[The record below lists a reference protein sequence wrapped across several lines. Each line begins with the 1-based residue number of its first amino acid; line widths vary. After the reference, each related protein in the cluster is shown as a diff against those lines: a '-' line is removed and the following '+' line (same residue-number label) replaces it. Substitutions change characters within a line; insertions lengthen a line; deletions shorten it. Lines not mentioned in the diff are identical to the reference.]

1 MTNIVHATSDNRR
14 DQLVRESQVG
24 VWECPRRPAERFN
37 SKDARR
43 RSPTRQFHTSVTPK
57 TDKIEIGSERRPHL
71 FRRYYL
77 RFRKQVNC
85 GYQFND
91 VIGRRISLS
100 LSEWDIYTGFNF
112 IYL

>member
-57 TDKIEIGSERRPHL
+57 TDKLEIAGESALNEDRICFDATIYGSAN
-71 FRRYYL
+71 
-77 RFRKQVNC
+77 K
-85 GYQFND
+85 
-91 VIGRRISLS
+91 
-100 LSEWDIYTGFNF
+100 
-112 IYL
+112 